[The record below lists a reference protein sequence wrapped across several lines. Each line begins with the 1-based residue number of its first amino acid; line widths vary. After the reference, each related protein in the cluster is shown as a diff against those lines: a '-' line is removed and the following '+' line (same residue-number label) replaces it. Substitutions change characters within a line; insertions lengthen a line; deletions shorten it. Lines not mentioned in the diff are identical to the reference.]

1 MKSLK
6 PNFIAGLLFGL
17 VITFISLYFIS
28 PRLISAGKELEK
40 QYISPYLSLPYTN
53 NVERDAIIK
62 KIAPYVIPTDSL
74 KQTTDSTT
82 EKINPNDYCVN
93 VPVLMYHH
101 IQPESLAKEK
111 GQTALTVDS
120 GVFDQQMA
128 YLVSQ
133 GYTSISA
140 EQLAND
146 LKNRSGLPSKPIVI
160 TMDDGYKDNFTYGFP
175 IIQKYG
181 LTANIMIA
189 TGLMEN
195 PDWLSWNDLKSMV
208 DSGRFYAYNHTWSH
222 ISLAGASEDKVRS
235 EIQTASKQLQDH
247 LGRSGNIF
255 TYPYGSQNQRVIDIL
270 TQDGFTAAFSTIP
283 GRMQCQSFI
292 YALHRTRVGNGS
304 LAYYGI

>member
-17 VITFISLYFIS
+17 VIAFISLYFIS

-40 QYISPYLSLPYTN
+40 QYISPYVSLPYTN

-62 KIAPYVIPTDSL
+62 KIAPYVIPTDSI
-74 KQTTDSTT
+74 KKTTDSTL
-82 EKINPNDYCVN
+82 EKTNPNDYCVN

-111 GQTALTVDS
+111 GQTALTVDN

-160 TMDDGYKDNFTYGFP
+160 TMDDGYKDNFTYAFP

-195 PDWLSWNDLKSMV
+195 PDWLSWNDLKTMV

-222 ISLAGASEDKVRS
+222 ISLAGASEDKARS

-247 LGRSGNIF
+247 LGRSGNVF

-270 TQDGFTAAFSTIP
+270 TQDGFIAAFSTIP
-283 GRMQCQSFI
+283 GKTQCQSFI